1 MGTMAS
7 VKKQGTRERG
17 NKGRAQASEGAR
29 ERRRAERA
37 TPSSKDSSMGTPAAC
52 AAAPVAA
59 EKPKRKWRGNGA
71 AKLKKAADRAV
82 AENSEELAKL
92 LLKDALKGKMG
103 SARLLVTLAEKK
115 EQLPARRRR
124 GQFWADEITAELLG
138 EERHGGLTAAD
149 LPRSEENWEN
159 ETAEAM
165 ENRERGNKG
174 RQA

>member
-1 MGTMAS
+1 MAS
-7 VKKQGTRERG
+7 VKMQGNRGRENRGTREQR
-17 NKGRAQASEGAR
+17 SE
-29 ERRRAERA
+29 ERA
-37 TPSSKDSSMGTPAAC
+37 TLTSKDSSMGTPVAC
-52 AAAPVAA
+52 AAAPP

-71 AKLKKAADRAV
+71 ARLKKAADRVV

-92 LLKDALKGKMG
+92 LLKDALKGKME

-165 ENRERGNKG
+165 ENRERGSG
-174 RQA
+174 SAG